1 MWCVIV
7 QCMDFPHI
15 AEIIMLTNKHTKP
28 PQVPAARPAG
38 QYVNI
43 VRASVK
49 KPSA

>member
-28 PQVPAARPAG
+28 PQVPTARPAG